1 MVVHIGHIEQA
12 ALRIESQSSWTAEQ
26 FFVTIVVFASNSS
39 EKDSVEV
46 VDL

>member
-1 MVVHIGHIEQA
+1 MVVHIGHIEPA
-12 ALRIESQSSWTAEQ
+12 ALRIESQSSRTAEQ
-26 FFVTIVVFASNSS
+26 FFVAIVVFAPNSS